1 MLALS
6 CTQFVAQLLP
16 LPAEGTRR
24 EAQALLKI
32 AAGPA
37 QWLPAETCLGLD
49 ALLPFPRACPSL
61 VATSWSSAMRT
72 SIVTMPRWQT
82 YVDELAAASQRDDAL
97 FVHPFA
103 HWMQLSTAKILATA
117 YARAESLGAVR
128 RREIVDME
136 LSRLAASGS
145 RKFQPRLLFLEQS
158 SHPSFDAL
166 RFLERR
172 WSRWFAGAELASCLA
187 RSRIIAERLSGY
199 VASCVLH
206 AILISWLNGWCMAR
220 RFQEACPPH
229 SCRLS
234 STCPGRD
241 CIEHYAV
248 CEAAWSAAP
257 WALLADRPR
266 SLANFLLVGP
276 ILPFAQDDLIRL
288 AYFVF
293 ATYGSYNLARARGIR
308 LDPNFLAHSM
318 RERWMFAR
326 SRSRKGDLD

>member
-103 HWMQLSTAKILATA
+103 HWMQLSTAKFLATA

-206 AILISWLNGWCMAR
+206 AILISWLNGWCAASHGPANPFPLTSRGATAGVWPGVSKKPAR
-220 RFQEACPPH
+220 HTRADSPPPA
-229 SCRLS
+229 LAGTAS
-234 STCPGRD
+234 STTRSARPPGLPPLGLYWRT
-241 CIEHYAV
+241 AR
-248 CEAAWSAAP
+248 
-257 WALLADRPR
+257 ALLPT
-266 SLANFLLVGP
+266 F
-276 ILPFAQDDLIRL
+276 F
-288 AYFVF
+288 
-293 ATYGSYNLARARGIR
+293 
-308 LDPNFLAHSM
+308 
-318 RERWMFAR
+318 
-326 SRSRKGDLD
+326 